1 MRQECFQACAIGVV
15 HVNHTDEE
23 VKASWLT
30 GGVDGVVEVFE
41 EYAEGV
47 IGLEGFS
54 HIVLITWLHKA
65 PPGAREVIKVR
76 HRRFTRLGISLE
88 ELPEVGVF
96 ATDSPHRPNL
106 IGLTI
111 ARVKKIDGRFIHV
124 EGIDLFDGT
133 PVLDI
138 KPYEPGMAI
147 EGVTVPEWY
156 ERLHRMLKE
165 RAGKDLR
172 I

>member
-1 MRQECFQACAIGVV
+1 MQACFKVCAVGVV
-15 HVNHTDEE
+15 HVPYTDEE
-23 VKASWLT
+23 VKSSWLA
-30 GGVDGVVEVFE
+30 GGVNGIVEVFE
-41 EYAEGV
+41 EYAEG
-47 IGLEGFS
+47 IKGLEGFS
-54 HIVLITWLHKA
+54 HIILITWLHKA

-76 HRRFTRLGISLE
+76 HRRLTKFGIPLE

-106 IGLTI
+106 IGLTV
-111 ARVKKIDGRFIHV
+111 ARVTKIEGRYIHV

-147 EGVTVPEWY
+147 KDAAVPAWY
-156 ERLHRMLKE
+156 ERLKKIIEEKVGKE
-165 RAGKDLR
+165 LR
-172 I
+172 L